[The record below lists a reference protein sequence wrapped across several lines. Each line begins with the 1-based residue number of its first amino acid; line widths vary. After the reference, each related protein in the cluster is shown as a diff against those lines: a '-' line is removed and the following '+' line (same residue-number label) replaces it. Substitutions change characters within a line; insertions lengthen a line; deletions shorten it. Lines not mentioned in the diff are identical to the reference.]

1 MPIRRAWHFKRDEKR
16 RKNIPG
22 RACRHG
28 KGNAAALPADDSPCG
43 KSPCEGFA
51 GETPPATA
59 FRFCRRCHPF
69 TAHRTDTLLA
79 PAGIAFREVSCQRRA
94 CRHGQTVGGSR
105 NITTS
110 GFSPPA
116 PPACGYKLLQDTN
129 ATKPKSRDA
138 HSFRAG
144 RCFYLNRTR
153 MTSTRNHIF
162 HDDRKIRFCNESISR
177 MLLLFRG
184 LALLVDSRIRTTNT
198 TLSRD
203 VSIKSISSESRGK
216 SYFL

>member
-1 MPIRRAWHFKRDEKR
+1 MPRPCRPTISHAENIRAKVPQVKR
-16 RKNIPG
+16 RPPRLSGSAGAAIRSRRTAPIHVLHL
-22 RACRHG
+22 RASHPERCHVRDV
-28 KGNAAALPADDSPCG
+28 PA
-43 KSPCEGFA
+43 
-51 GETPPATA
+51 ATA
-59 FRFCRRCHPF
+59 R
-69 TAHRTDTLLA
+69 
-79 PAGIAFREVSCQRRA
+79 
-94 CRHGQTVGGSR
+94 TVGGSR

-110 GFSPPA
+110 GFSSPA

-162 HDDRKIRFCNESISR
+162 HNDRKIRFCNESISR